1 MRLLFILLFLI
12 AGCSRTKVD
21 VTPFCKQDEEEIS
34 RIIQGM
40 TLKEKVGQLFITGIY
55 GLSAGIPE
63 ETEAKIRE
71 FNLGGAFLSNIEN
84 IEFQPE
90 KTKGF
95 INELQ
100 GLSMQYHGV
109 PLFLA
114 TDQEGG
120 FLQNVASYNG
130 GTDTPG
136 NMALG
141 ATRSPALAESA
152 YSIMGY
158 ELRNLGINMDYAPVV
173 DVVTSDKSAIT
184 NTRSFGGETN
194 LVSLLGQ
201 AAVRG
206 LHKNLVTGSL
216 KHFPGYSVE
225 IDPHKNL
232 PFANITEEELWEVNL
247 PPYIDSIR
255 AGADLIMVGHVLVP
269 AVDPTYPASVSYK
282 ILTGILREKMG
293 YDGLVVTDDM
303 GMGALNGL
311 DLGDYVEVLAVM
323 AGCDLLLMNWED
335 YNGFTDRHT
344 NVLEAVESGKIP
356 EQRIDESLRRILRA
370 KMKYCLFEDPYPMQR
385 KFSDGKEERTRESEE
400 IAEKTIVMT
409 RNEEGLIPLDRNA
422 EKKLLVI
429 CPQSTYM
436 SEPATGWMVIVGD
449 TLGDEISSLYPGTTI
464 KTYNPIPDQQ
474 EIQEAVSA
482 VDGADIVVIA
492 SFNAHYSLVQRDLI
506 QKVLEKGKPT
516 ILVALG
522 VPYDIMD
529 FPSVN
534 TFIASLGQ
542 SSVSLRATAMVLF
555 GMIPPAGTM
564 PVLIP

>member
-12 AGCSRTKVD
+12 TGCSRTKVD

-34 RIIQGM
+34 GIIQGM

-55 GLSAGIPE
+55 GSSAGIHE
-63 ETEAKIRE
+63 ETRTKIRE
-71 FNLGGAFLSNIEN
+71 FNLGGAILSNIEN
-84 IEFQPE
+84 IGLQPE
-90 KTKGF
+90 KTKEF

-100 GLSMQYHGV
+100 IISMQVRGI

-141 ATRSPALAESA
+141 AARSPALSESA

-184 NTRSFGGETN
+184 NTRSFGGDTA

-206 LHKNLVTGSL
+206 LQKNLVIGSL

-225 IDPHKNL
+225 IDPHKDL
-232 PFANITEEELWEVNL
+232 PSADVTEEELWKTNL
-247 PPYIDSIR
+247 PPYIDGIR

-269 AVDPTYPASVSYK
+269 AVDTKYPASVSYK

-303 GMGALNGL
+303 GMGALNAL
-311 DLGDYVEVLAVM
+311 DLGDYVEVLAVK

-335 YNGFTDRHT
+335 YDGFTDRHT
-344 NVLEAVESGKIP
+344 HVLEAVESGKIP

-370 KMKYCLFEDPYPMQR
+370 KMKYCLFRDPYPMQR
-385 KFSDGKEERTRESEE
+385 KFGDGKEERTRRSEE

-409 RNEEGLIPLDRNA
+409 RNEEDLVPLDRNGN
-422 EKKLLVI
+422 KKLLVI

-436 SEPATGWMVIVGD
+436 SEPATGWMIIVGD
-449 TLGDEISSLYPGTTI
+449 TLGDEINSLNPGTTI
-464 KTYNPIPDQQ
+464 KTYNPIPDPQ
-474 EIQEAVSA
+474 EIQDAVSA
-482 VDGADIVVIA
+482 VDSADVVIVA
-492 SFNAHYSLVQRDLI
+492 SFNAHYSLEQRDLI

-542 SSVSLRATAMVLF
+542 TSVSLRATAMVLF
-555 GMIPPAGTM
+555 GMIPPAGIL

>member
-1 MRLLFILLFLI
+1 MLFAIT
-12 AGCSRTKVD
+12 GCSRVAVD

-40 TLKEKVGQLFITGIY
+40 TLKEKVGQLFITGLI
-55 GLSAGIPE
+55 GSSAGIPE
-63 ETEAKIRE
+63 ETEAKIRD
-71 FNLGGAFLSNIEN
+71 FNLGGAILSNIEN
-84 IEFQPE
+84 IGLQPE
-90 KTKGF
+90 KTKAF
-95 INELQ
+95 INDLQ
-100 GLSMQYHGV
+100 VLSMQHHGI

-120 FLQNVASYNG
+120 FLQNIASYNS

-141 ATRSPALAESA
+141 ATRSPALSESA
-152 YSIMGY
+152 YNIMGY

-173 DVVTSDKSAIT
+173 DVMTSDKSAIT
-184 NTRSFGGETN
+184 NIRSFGGDTA

-206 LHKNLVTGSL
+206 LQKNLVIGSL

-225 IDPHKNL
+225 IDPHKDL
-232 PFANITEEELWEVNL
+232 PTAQITEDELWEVNL
-247 PPYIDSIR
+247 PPYIDGIR
-255 AGADLIMVGHVLVP
+255 AGADLIMVGHVLIP
-269 AVDPTYPASVSYK
+269 AVDTKYPATVSYK
-282 ILTGILREKMG
+282 ILTGILREKVG
-293 YDGLVVTDDM
+293 YNGLVVTDDM
-303 GMGALNGL
+303 GMGALNAL
-311 DLGDYVEVLAVM
+311 DLGDYVEVLAVK

-344 NVLEAVESGKIP
+344 HVLEAVESGKIS

-370 KMKYCLFEDPYPMQR
+370 KMKYCLFEDPYPIQR
-385 KFSDGKEERTRESEE
+385 KFNDGKEERTRRSEE
-400 IAEKTIVMT
+400 IAEKTIVLA
-409 RNEEGLIPLDRNA
+409 RNEEGLIPLDRNGN
-422 EKKLLVI
+422 KRLLVI

-464 KTYNPIPDQQ
+464 KTYNPVPDQQ
-474 EIQEAVSA
+474 EIQDAVSA
-482 VDGADIVVIA
+482 VDGADIVVVA
-492 SFNAHYSLVQRDLI
+492 SFNAHYSPEQRDLI
-506 QKVLEKGKPT
+506 QKVLDKGKPT

-522 VPYDIMD
+522 VPYDMMD
-529 FPSVN
+529 FAFAN

-542 SSVSLRATAMVLF
+542 TSVSLRATAMVLF
-555 GMIPPAGTM
+555 GMILPAGSL
-564 PVLIP
+564 PVKIP